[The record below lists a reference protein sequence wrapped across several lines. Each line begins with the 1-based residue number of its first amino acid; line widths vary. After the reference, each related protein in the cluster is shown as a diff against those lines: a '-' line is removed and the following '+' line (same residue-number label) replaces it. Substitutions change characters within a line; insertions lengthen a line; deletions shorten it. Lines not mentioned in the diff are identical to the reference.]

1 MLERHTR
8 LPVRDLVEAAKTCD
22 ATPAEWIRQTGSLSA
37 LIGYL
42 DLVWRDFVVH
52 DGCLLREG
60 FTLENFNQWMNATN
74 GDRTAVEAM
83 MNHEHILDLFVNH
96 ESELTSE
103 QVLLAGRVLREMWC
117 AKLSKDYPHLP
128 VTVSFPDDELFE
140 DLLDYEITVYLNR
153 PIP

>member
-1 MLERHTR
+1 MLERHTQ
-8 LPVRDLVEAAKTCD
+8 LPVPDLVEAAKTSD
-22 ATPAEWIRQTGSLSA
+22 ATPAEWIRQTGSLLA

-60 FTLENFNQWMNATN
+60 FTLENFNQWMNVTN
-74 GDRTAVEAM
+74 GDRTAVEAV

-103 QVLLAGRVLREMWC
+103 QVLLAGRVIREMWS
-117 AKLSKDYPHLP
+117 AKLSKEYPHLP
-128 VTVSFPDDELFE
+128 VTVSFPDDEPFE
-140 DLLDYEITVYLNR
+140 DLLDYEITVYLDR
-153 PIP
+153 PMP